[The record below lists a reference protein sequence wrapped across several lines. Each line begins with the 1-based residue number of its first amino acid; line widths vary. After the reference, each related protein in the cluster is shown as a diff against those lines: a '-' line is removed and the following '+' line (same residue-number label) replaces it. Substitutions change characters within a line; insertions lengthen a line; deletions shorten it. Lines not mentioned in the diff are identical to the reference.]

1 MKVPLSWLRSYCD
14 PGLPTPE
21 LGDRLASIGLQPE
34 RIDRVGVGDVSGFV
48 IGKVLSCEKH
58 PDADR
63 LSVCVVD
70 DGSGE
75 ERQIVCGAPN
85 VAAGQTVA
93 VARPGAVMPDGQTL
107 GEAKLRGVK
116 SSGMILA
123 EDEVGIS
130 HDHAETMALSDDL
143 APGTPLTE
151 ALVIEDEVLDLEV
164 NPNRPDALA
173 VYGVARDVHAFSR
186 APLAEDPTATDAEPS
201 GSDSVE
207 DHASV
212 TIDPD
217 ICLRFTARVFED
229 VKIGPSPL
237 WLKQRLTAAGQR
249 PISNV
254 VDITNY
260 VMLAVGQPLHSFDLD
275 KVRGSRIDVR
285 RAADGEKMTT
295 LDDVERT
302 FDSSM
307 ALVCDAEGPSGIG
320 GVMGGQISEVSDS
333 TTRVL
338 MEAATW
344 VGPNIL
350 ETSKKLV
357 LRSEASARFEKQL
370 HPDLAMAAQRLAA
383 KLMVELCGARLVPG
397 TIDVYPRPL
406 EPRVVVL
413 RHARIEKLLGVAFPA
428 EEVVAILESL
438 GFAPADAGDGAWDVT
453 IPYWRDGDVQ
463 READLIEEVARIH
476 GLDSLPAT
484 LPARSQAVGRLT
496 PEQKLRRTVEDAL
509 RDRGLAEAIS
519 WSFTRPEAMDKL
531 RLGDV
536 PLLRLDNPLSEDQS
550 VMRPLLL
557 PGLLDTAAYN
567 AARGRPSFALFESA
581 HVYRASGP
589 LSTNGDLPQ
598 RGSKPSMEHHHIAA
612 LVSGGYFALKGVLE
626 GALGTTPLE
635 WWVEPDE
642 RPFLHPGRTA
652 SILAGDERKLG
663 WIGELHPLVARAWDL
678 EGDLTAFEFD
688 FDLLAELATEVR
700 RFEPLSPY
708 PVVTQDIAVVVD
720 DDVLAAEVEAAVT
733 EGGGDLL
740 ERVTLFDVYRGEQ
753 VGEGKK
759 SLALRLDFRAPDRTL
774 TDEEVAERRAA
785 IERELGELGG
795 RLRA

>member
-1 MKVPLSWLRSYCD
+1 
-14 PGLPTPE
+14 
-21 LGDRLASIGLQPE
+21 LAAVGLQPE
-34 RIDRVGVGDVSGFV
+34 RIERVGVGDVSAFV
-48 IGKVLSCEKH
+48 VGRVMSSEKH

-75 ERQIVCGAPN
+75 QRQVVCGAPN

-93 VARPGAVMPDGQTL
+93 VAKPGAVMPDGQTL

-130 HDHAETMALSDDL
+130 HDHAETMVLSDDL
-143 APGTPLTE
+143 EPGTPLTE
-151 ALVIEDEVLDLEV
+151 ALVIEDEVFDLEV

-173 VYGVARDVHAFSR
+173 VYGVAREVHAFSR
-186 APLAEDPTATDAEPS
+186 APLAEDPTAREAEPS
-201 GSDSVE
+201 GDDSVQ

-212 TIDPD
+212 TIDPE
-217 ICLRFTARVFED
+217 ICLRFSARVFED

-260 VMLAVGQPLHSFDLD
+260 VMLACGQPLHAFDLD
-275 KVRGSRIDVR
+275 KVRGGRIDVR
-285 RAADGEKMTT
+285 RAEDGEKMTT
-295 LDDVERT
+295 LDGVERT
-302 FDSSM
+302 LDSSM
-307 ALVCDAEGPSGIG
+307 AVVCDAEGPSGIAG
-320 GVMGGQISEVSDS
+320 IMGGQISEVSDA

-350 ETSKKLV
+350 ETSKKLG
-357 LRSEASARFEKQL
+357 LRSEASSRFEKQL
-370 HPDLAMAAQRLAA
+370 HPELALAAQRMAA
-383 KLMVELCGARLVPG
+383 RLMVELCGARFVQG
-397 TIDVYPRPL
+397 TIDEYPHPL
-406 EPRVVVL
+406 QPRVVQL
-413 RHARIEKLLGVAFPA
+413 RYTRIETLLGARIPED
-428 EEVVAILESL
+428 EVVAILERL
-438 GFAPADAGDGAWDVT
+438 GFELSESSAGAWDVT
-453 IPYWRDGDVQ
+453 VPYWRDGDAQ

-484 LPARSQAVGRLT
+484 LPARSGAVGRLT
-496 PEQKLRRTVEDAL
+496 PAQRLRRTVEDSL

-519 WSFTRPEAMDKL
+519 WSFMRPDTMDRL
-531 RLGDV
+531 RIGDV

-550 VMRPLLL
+550 VLRPLLL

-567 AARGRPSFALFESA
+567 ASRGRTSLAFFESA
-581 HVYRASGP
+581 HVYRASGS
-589 LSTNGDLPQ
+589 LSTGGDLPQ
-598 RGSKPSMEHHHIAA
+598 RGSTPSVERQHIAA
-612 LVSGGYFALKGVLE
+612 LVSDGYPALKGILE
-626 GALGTTPLE
+626 GMLDTTGVE

-652 SILAGDERKLG
+652 SIFVADERKLG
-663 WIGELHPLVARAWDL
+663 WIGELHPLVAGAWDL
-678 EGDLTAFEFD
+678 TGSYSAFEID
-688 FDLLAELATEVR
+688 FDLLAEVVPDTR

-708 PVVTQDIAVVVD
+708 PVVVQDIAVVVD
-720 DDVLAAEVEAAVT
+720 EDVLAAEVEAAVT
-733 EGGGDLL
+733 EGGGELL

-753 VGEGKK
+753 VGEGRK
-759 SLALRLDFRAPDRTL
+759 SLALRLEFRAPDRTL
-774 TDEEVAERRAA
+774 TDDEVAELRAA
-785 IERELGELGG
+785 IERQLEELGG
-795 RLRA
+795 KLRG